1 MNSKGPGAR
10 PWIRRAPIN
19 IAVTGSPGIPKVIIG
34 IRAPPVTALLAD
46 SGAAMPWGDPL
57 PKEII
62 RYFRKHREIPKYLK
76 NNSHKMFFD
85 IDKKMKIL
93 SSNLNVKYQSP
104 MSILCNEQGCL
115 TRIDN
120 SKNSITAWDES
131 HLTEK
136 GSIYLINKF
145 YD

>member
-1 MNSKGPGAR
+1 MAGFWSEKNWNLIEKTVNELKKLEIKNIHIVGPVPR
-10 PWIRRAPIN
+10 
-19 IAVTGSPGIPKVIIG
+19 
-34 IRAPPVTALLAD
+34 
-46 SGAAMPWGDPL
+46 WGDPL
-57 PKEII
+57 PKEVI
-62 RYFRKHREIPKYLK
+62 RYFRKHREIPEYLK

-85 IDKKMKIL
+85 IDKKMKTL

-104 MSILCNEQGCL
+104 MSILCNKQGCL
-115 TRIDN
+115 TRTDN